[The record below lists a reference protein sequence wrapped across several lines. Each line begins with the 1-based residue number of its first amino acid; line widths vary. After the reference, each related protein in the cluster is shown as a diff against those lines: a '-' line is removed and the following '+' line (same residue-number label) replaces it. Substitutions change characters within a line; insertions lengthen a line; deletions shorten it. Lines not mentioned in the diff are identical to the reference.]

1 MAPDT
6 AGPQERTSAN
16 WAAFRTQ
23 PSLPVNTN
31 VLSLESLIL
40 VKGKRGSCSMLPK
53 LQRMSNDRQLWLCN
67 SGQSL
72 PVLIAC
78 HFKGNHYLLLSDAGV
93 TETACE
99 QSSHYGILWPFVH
112 LPSYSFGSKR
122 RRALN
127 TPSHI
132 LDWHVA
138 PDRSPSP
145 WLEEKEGSPGWEDWE
160 PGSNCVQEPG

>member
-31 VLSLESLIL
+31 VLSREPLTL

-78 HFKGNHYLLLSDAGV
+78 HFKRNHYLVLPDAGA
-93 TETACE
+93 TDTACE
-99 QSSHYGILWPFVH
+99 QNSTMGFSGFSSTFPVIPLD
-112 LPSYSFGSKR
+112 
-122 RRALN
+122 LN
-127 TPSHI
+127 GGGLYTPSHT
-132 LDWHVA
+132 LDWHFA

-145 WLEEKEGSPGWEDWE
+145 TVREERGFPRVGRWA
-160 PGSNCVQEPG
+160 PGSNWVQAPG

>member
-6 AGPQERTSAN
+6 AGPQERTSAS

-31 VLSLESLIL
+31 VLSLESLML

-78 HFKGNHYLLLSDAGV
+78 HFKGNHYLLLSDAGA
-93 TETACE
+93 TESACE
-99 QSSHYGILWPFVH
+99 QSSHDGILWPFVH
-112 LPSYSFGSKR
+112 LPNYSFGSKPG
-122 RRALN
+122 RALN
-127 TPSHI
+127 TASHTPA
-132 LDWHVA
+132 WHFA
-138 PDRSPSP
+138 PDRSPKPMVRGERGFSRV
-145 WLEEKEGSPGWEDWE
+145 G
-160 PGSNCVQEPG
+160 